1 MYRAGTGVQG
11 DVIAEDRRHVKAHK
25 RMGKA
30 QQFQLRAFNGA
41 ENGVFSR
48 ANTLHDAFNQIFR
61 QNHRLAV
68 NLHQRIIKVRRQG
81 NRAVSWQSPRRGGPD
96 NQRHR
101 AAHARQTKLRFHRI
115 LIDGAERHVDR
126 R

>member
-48 ANTLHDAFNQIFR
+48 ANTLHDVFNQIFR

-81 NRAVSWQSPRRGGPD
+81 DGAVSRQSPRRGGPD